1 MYNLPEKHKKLTATD
16 FSSLLLEGS
25 NESYL
30 KDVLSFLTLVSL
42 QDFL

>member
-25 NESYL
+25 KSYL